1 MTAVTGH
8 TGPIIS
14 LRGIG
19 KRFDSFASP
28 GHRLLEKLDGRSR
41 AAFSTWAVQDID
53 LDVMPGEAVG
63 IMGRNGSGKSTLLQ
77 IIVGTTQSTVG
88 TLRVNGQ
95 VSALLEL
102 GSGFDPQFTGREN
115 VYINGAIRNLPRSS
129 VDDLFEKIADF
140 AAIGGYMDQPVK
152 TYSSGMMVRLAFAA
166 ATVTD
171 PDILIV
177 DEALVVG
184 DEAFQRKCI
193 ARMERMQAA
202 GATVLLVSH
211 SGRQIIEVCDRAV
224 MLDRGEKICEGDS
237 KSVVTAYHSYIYAPP
252 EKAEEVRDRLRREG
266 PVPPR
271 QVAAVEQQTDQRI
284 PDFDPDMVPES
295 RVDYLPNGAEIS
307 ELSLRDEN
315 DRPVNVLRRGRGYR
329 IRYLITFADHCED
342 VGAGTL
348 IKTLTGV
355 EIASASTAH
364 LAGVDRTGVPGAV
377 TEVVWRFDCNL
388 LTGTYFVNAGCSG
401 VVYGERRFLHRIVDG
416 LMFQVLPE
424 PGLHM
429 TGIVDLCLSPQV
441 RGIDGPDDR
450 AGDP

>member
-1 MTAVTGH
+1 MTTQTSPV
-8 TGPIIS
+8 IS

-19 KRFDSFASP
+19 KRYDSFSSP

-77 IIVGTTQSTVG
+77 IIVGTTRPTTG
-88 TLRVNGQ
+88 TMQVNGQ

-129 VDDLFEKIADF
+129 VDELFEKIADF
-140 AAIGGYMDQPVK
+140 AAIGSYIDQPVK

-166 ATVTD
+166 ATVTE
-171 PDILIV
+171 PEILII

-193 ARMERMQAA
+193 SRMERMQAA

-224 MLDRGEKICEGDS
+224 MLDRGEKICEGDA

-252 EKAEEVRDRLRREG
+252 ELADEVRDALRRDG
-266 PVPPR
+266 PIPPKR
-271 QVAAVEQQTDQRI
+271 GAPVEKKVHQRV

-295 RVDYLPNGAEIS
+295 RVDYLPNGAEIF
-307 ELSLRDEN
+307 ELALTDET
-315 DRPVNVLRRGRGYR
+315 DRRVNLLRRGHRYR
-329 IRYLITFADHCED
+329 IRYLIAFIDRCED

-355 EIASASTAH
+355 AIASASTAH
-364 LAGVDRTGVPGAV
+364 LGEMERTGVPGRV
-377 TEVVWRFDCNL
+377 TEVVWEFECNL
-388 LTGTYFVNAGCSG
+388 LAGTYFINAGCSG
-401 VVYGERRFLHRIVDG
+401 VVYGERRFLHRIIDG

-429 TGIVDLCLSPQV
+429 TGIVDLRLSPRV
-441 RGIDGPDDR
+441 RGIEETADR
-450 AGDP
+450 VEIP